1 MKTIVLSDIV
11 ILNMFKKT
19 TPNKNKMDKVRKYVI
34 ENGKLDKP
42 IVLNNKVLKDGYIRY
57 LVAKELGFDIVPYVK
72 SYEKSIEKSIKFPKI
87 TYVVGKFKN
96 NEKRYV
102 WKLKTKDIDV
112 NVGDRVLV
120 RSKVHGQTKYNV
132 VDVVKVF
139 ESSNP
144 KLLRHNVVIGKVG
157 GSDG

>member
-1 MKTIVLSDIV
+1 MKTIALSDII
-11 ILNMFKKT
+11 ILDMFKKT
-19 TPNKNKMDKVRKYVI
+19 TPNKNKMDYVRKYAI
-34 ENGKLDKP
+34 ENGKLDRP

-57 LVAKELGFDIVPYVK
+57 LVAKELKFDRVPYVK
-72 SYEKSIEKSIKFPKI
+72 SYEKNINNSVKFLKV
-87 TYVVGKFKN
+87 TYIVGKFKN
-96 NEKRYV
+96 NKKRYV
-102 WKLKTKDIDV
+102 WKLTKDIDV
-112 NVGDRVLV
+112 NVGDKVLV

-132 VDVVKVF
+132 INVVKVF